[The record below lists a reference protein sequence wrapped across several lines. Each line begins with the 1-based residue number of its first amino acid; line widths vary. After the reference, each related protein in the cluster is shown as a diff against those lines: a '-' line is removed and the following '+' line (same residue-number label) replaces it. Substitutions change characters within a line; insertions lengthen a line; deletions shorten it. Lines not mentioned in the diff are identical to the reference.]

1 MSLEDFLSLLLSGL
15 TVGAIYGM
23 TGVSLSIAYKPTN
36 VFNMAQGGFVM
47 LGMMFGW
54 GLLTFFKMPWWLG
67 TILVM
72 ACVALIG
79 VIVERV
85 AVAPVQRENQHSHGW
100 IITTLAISIIMVN
113 VADKIWGSDP
123 RQVPPI
129 PGTSMQQR
137 EFGAFGFTTNQIAVI
152 LVAFI
157 SVAAIEYFYHRTRT
171 GRAVLAVAED
181 RDGARLCGISP
192 LKMTM
197 GSFAAGAAYAAFTGI
212 IAAPFLLAS
221 THVGLEMLIK
231 GFIALA
237 IGGLGSHWGTLL
249 GGILIACIESFGSG
263 YLSPGIRQLLLLTV
277 FLSIL
282 FVRPYGFFGQA
293 VGREV

>member
-100 IITTLAISIIMVN
+100 IISTLAISIIMVN

-152 LVAFI
+152 LIAFI

-192 LKMTM
+192 LRMTM
-197 GSFAAGAAYAAFTGI
+197 GSFAVGAAYAAFTGI